1 MIPLRYNLRN
11 LIVRWRVT
19 ALTALGFV
27 LVVAILV
34 VMLAFVEGI
43 NELARRAGRPD
54 NLLVLREGTNDELFS
69 DILDTADLARVW
81 LNEYVATDEAGE
93 PLFSAEIYAI
103 ATQQL
108 PPDPRDGRP
117 RYRFLQLR
125 GVIDPQRAAR
135 VHGLR
140 LLRGRWFN
148 SVGDEC
154 VMGEGIANLLGL
166 DVGSTFDIREGLT
179 WKVVGILDSRGSPF
193 DSETW
198 AKREVVGQQF
208 GKDNVERGQRF
219 FTSIL
224 IRLRDAAQ
232 AQWFADTLKDRTG
245 LELSAIPEPK
255 YYERMSEA
263 NTLFLAAALF
273 IAAIM
278 AVGGM
283 FGLMNTM
290 FAAVSQRTKDIAVL
304 RILGY
309 QRWQILLSF
318 LIEAMLLALLGGLTG
333 MLIGSLFH
341 GIEQKSFISSGQGGG
356 KTVVFQITV
365 TPFVLKIAFSF
376 TLLMGLLGG
385 LIPSWIATRLRPLE
399 ALR

>member
-1 MIPLRYNLRN
+1 MIPIRYNLRN
-11 LIVRWRVT
+11 LVVRWRVT
-19 ALTALGFV
+19 LLTALGFL

-54 NLLVLREGTNDELFS
+54 NVLVLREGTNDELFS
-69 DILDTADLARVW
+69 DIADTADLARVW
-81 LNEYVATDEAGE
+81 LSEYVATDETGE
-93 PLFSAEIYAI
+93 PLYSPEVYAI

-117 RYRFLQLR
+117 RYRFLQVR
-125 GVIDPQRAAR
+125 GVLDPQRAAR
-135 VHGLR
+135 VHGLG
-140 LLRGRWFN
+140 LLRGRWF
-148 SVGDEC
+148 SAVGDEC
-154 VMGEGIANLLGL
+154 VLGEGIANLLGL
-166 DVGSTFDIREGLT
+166 DVGSRFAIREGLL
-179 WKVVGILDSRGSPF
+179 WKVVGILDSRGTPF

-198 AKREVVGQQF
+198 AKREVVGQEF

-224 IRLRDAAQ
+224 IRLRDPRWAS
-232 AQWFADTLKDRTG
+232 WFCDSLKSRTG
-245 LELSAIPEPK
+245 LEVSGIPEPK

-263 NTLFLAAALF
+263 NTMFLAAALF

-290 FAAVSQRTKDIAVL
+290 FAAVNQRTKDIAVL

-318 LIEAMLLALLGGLTG
+318 LFEALLLALLGGLAG
-333 MLIGSLFH
+333 MALGSLFH
-341 GIEQKSFISSGQGGG
+341 GVEQKSFITSGQGGG

-365 TPFVLKIAFSF
+365 TPFVLRTALAFTIF
-376 TLLMGLLGG
+376 MGLLGG
-385 LIPSWIATRLRPLE
+385 LIPSWVATRLRPLA

>member
-1 MIPLRYNLRN
+1 MIPLRYNVRN
-11 LIVRWRVT
+11 LMVRWRVT
-19 ALTALGFV
+19 LLTAFGFL

-54 NLLVLREGTNDELFS
+54 NVIVLREGTNDELFS
-69 DILDTADLARVW
+69 DIADTADLARVW
-81 LNEYVATDEAGE
+81 LNEYVATDSAGE
-93 PLFSAEIYAI
+93 PLFSPEVYAI

-117 RYRFLQLR
+117 RYRFLQIR
-125 GVIDPQRAAR
+125 GVLNPPRAAA
-135 VHGLR
+135 VHGLQ
-140 LLRGRWFN
+140 LLRGRWFS
-148 SVGDEC
+148 SVGNEC
-154 VMGEGIANLLGL
+154 VMGEGIAALLGL
-166 DVGSTFDIREGLT
+166 DVGSSFTIREGLT
-179 WKVVGILDSRGSPF
+179 WQVVGILDSRGTPF

-198 AKREVVGQQF
+198 AKREVVGQEF

-224 IRLRDAAQ
+224 LRLRDPVAVS
-232 AQWFADTLKDRTG
+232 WFCETIKDRTG
-245 LELSAIPEPK
+245 LEVSAVPEPK

-263 NTLFLAAALF
+263 NTMFLAAALF

-290 FAAVSQRTKDIAVL
+290 FATVTQRTKDIAVL

-318 LIEAMLLALLGGLTG
+318 LLEAMLLALLGGLAG
-333 MLIGSLFH
+333 MAVGSMFH
-341 GIEQKSFISSGQGGG
+341 GVEQKSFISSGQGGG

-365 TPFVLKIAFSF
+365 TPFVLRTAFWF
-376 TLLMGLLGG
+376 TVVMGFLGG
-385 LIPSWIATRLRPLE
+385 LIPSWAATRLRPLE

>member
-11 LIVRWRVT
+11 LVVRWRVSL
-19 ALTALGFV
+19 LTALGFL

-54 NLLVLREGTNDELFS
+54 NVLVLREGTNDELFS
-69 DILDTADLARVW
+69 DIADTADLGRVW
-81 LNEYVATDEAGE
+81 LSDYVATDAQGE
-93 PLFSAEIYAI
+93 PLYSPEVYAI

-117 RYRFLQLR
+117 RYRFLQVR
-125 GVIDPQRAAR
+125 GVVYPERAAE
-135 VHGLR
+135 VHGLQ
-140 LLRGRWFN
+140 LLRGRWF
-148 SVGDEC
+148 SAVGDEC
-154 VMGEGIANLLGL
+154 VLGEGIAALLGL
-166 DVGSTFDIREGLT
+166 DVGSQFAIREGLT
-179 WKVVGILDSRGSPF
+179 WKVVGILNSRGTPF
-193 DSETW
+193 DSEIW
-198 AKREVVGQQF
+198 AKREVVGQEF

-224 IRLRDAAQ
+224 VRVREPAL
-232 AQWFADTLKDRTG
+232 AQWFCDTLKERTG
-245 LELSAIPEPK
+245 LELSGIPEPK

-263 NTLFLAAALF
+263 NTMFLAAALF

-290 FAAVSQRTKDIAVL
+290 FATVSQRTKDIAVL

-309 QRWQILLSF
+309 QRWHILLSF
-318 LIEAMLLALLGGLTG
+318 LMEAMLLALVGGLAG
-333 MLIGSLFH
+333 IAIGSLFH
-341 GIEQKSFISSGQGGG
+341 GVEQKSFITSGQGGG

-365 TPFVLKIAFSF
+365 TPFVLRTASVF
-376 TLLMGLLGG
+376 TVAMGFLGG
-385 LIPSWIATRLRPLE
+385 LLPSWLATRLRPLE

>member
-11 LIVRWRVT
+11 LLVRWRVNL
-19 ALTALGFV
+19 LTAFGFL

-34 VMLAFVEGI
+34 VMLSFVEGI

-54 NLLVLREGTNDELFS
+54 NVIVLREGTNDELFS
-69 DILDTADLARVW
+69 DIPDTADLARVW
-81 LNEYVATDEAGE
+81 LNDYVATDTTGE
-93 PLFSAEIYAI
+93 PLISPEVYAI

-117 RYRFLQLR
+117 RYRFLQIR
-125 GVIDPQRAAR
+125 GVLAPQRAAA

-140 LLRGRWFN
+140 LLRGRWF
-148 SVGDEC
+148 SAVGNEC
-154 VMGEGIANLLGL
+154 VMGEGIAALLGL
-166 DVGSTFDIREGLT
+166 DVGSSLNIREGLT
-179 WKVVGILDSRGSPF
+179 WQVVGILDSRGTPF

-198 AKREVVGQQF
+198 AKREVVGQEF

-224 IRLRDAAQ
+224 LRLRDPALVP
-232 AQWFADTLKDRTG
+232 WFCETIKDRTG
-245 LELSAIPEPK
+245 LEVSAVPEPK

-263 NTLFLAAALF
+263 NTMFLAAALF
-273 IAAIM
+273 IAAVM

-290 FAAVSQRTKDIAVL
+290 FATVTQRTKDIAVL

-318 LIEAMLLALLGGLTG
+318 LLEAMLLALLGGLAG
-333 MLIGSLFH
+333 MAIGSLFH
-341 GIEQKSFISSGQGGG
+341 GVEQKSFISSGQGGG

-365 TPFVLKIAFSF
+365 TPFVLKTAFWF
-376 TLLMGLLGG
+376 TVVMGLLGG
-385 LIPSWIATRLRPLE
+385 LIPSWAATRLRPLE

>member
-1 MIPLRYNLRN
+1 MIPIRYNLRN
-11 LIVRWRVT
+11 LVVRWRVT
-19 ALTALGFV
+19 LLTAFGFV

-54 NLLVLREGTNDELFS
+54 NVMVLREGTNDELFS
-69 DILDTADLARVW
+69 DIADTADLARVW
-81 LNEYVATDEAGE
+81 LSPYVATDDAGE
-93 PLFSAEIYAI
+93 PLVSPEVYAI

-117 RYRFLQLR
+117 RYRFLQIR
-125 GVIDPQRAAR
+125 GVLDPERAGL

-140 LLRGRWFN
+140 LSRGRWF
-148 SVGDEC
+148 SAVGDEC

-166 DVGSTFDIREGLT
+166 DIGSQFTIREGLA
-179 WKVVGILDSRGSPF
+179 WKVVGILDTRGTPF

-198 AKREVVGQQF
+198 AKREVVGQEF

-224 IRLRDAAQ
+224 IRLRDPALAN
-232 AQWFADTLKDRTG
+232 WFCDTLKERTG
-245 LELSAIPEPK
+245 LELSAITEAK

-263 NTLFLAAALF
+263 NTMFLAAALF

-278 AVGGM
+278 AAGGM

-318 LIEAMLLALLGGLTG
+318 LLEALLLALLGGLAG
-333 MLIGSLFH
+333 IALGSLFH
-341 GIEQKSFISSGQGGG
+341 GVEQKSFITSGQGGG

-365 TPFVLKIAFSF
+365 TPFVLEIAFWF
-376 TLLMGLLGG
+376 TLLMGFLGG
-385 LIPSWIATRLRPLE
+385 LIPAWTATRLRPLE